1 MVPRR
6 LRQRLHPTSKFIFFF
21 LSLSLPPQETM
32 QETIMVTHI
41 HKEEEESACV
51 LCLMEITTA
60 YYQIE
65 EKKGQEKTPKTH
77 FHLIKLSME
86 KKFFFFFFF
95 LLGGNLFF
103 FCCSNP
109 SRLTLE

>member
-1 MVPRR
+1 
-6 LRQRLHPTSKFIFFF
+6 
-21 LSLSLPPQETM
+21 M

-86 KKFFFFFFF
+86 KKFFFFLLLLTGREFIFFF
-95 LLGGNLFF
+95 LLFQPF
-103 FCCSNP
+103 QVDS
-109 SRLTLE
+109 